1 MEAAKTISKGILNW
15 QTACACSGQSG
26 IDSKLISEA
35 LSVFDILD
43 PLHPNIGR
51 HILHNVLYT
60 FTCSQGELV

>member
-1 MEAAKTISKGILNW
+1 MEAAKTIFKGNLNW

-26 IDSKLISEA
+26 IDSKLICEA

-51 HILHNVLYT
+51 HILHTVLYT
-60 FTCSQGELV
+60 FF